1 MNRDRIEGKLKQ
13 VKGAIRER
21 WGGFTGDQRIEIAGR
36 RDSLAGKIQE
46 RYGISRDDE
55 EAQLTDWQKRMR
67 KLEHLA

>member
-1 MNRDRIEGKLKQ
+1 MNRDRIEGKWKQ

-21 WGGFTGDQRIEIAGR
+21 WGRLNGDRHVEFAGR
-36 RDSLAGKIQE
+36 GDSLAGKLQE